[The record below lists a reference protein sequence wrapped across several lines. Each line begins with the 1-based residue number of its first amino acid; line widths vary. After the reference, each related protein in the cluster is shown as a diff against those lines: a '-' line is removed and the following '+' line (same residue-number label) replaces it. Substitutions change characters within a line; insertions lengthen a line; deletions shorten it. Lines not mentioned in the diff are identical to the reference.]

1 MRKPGDRERYMTET
15 FPIEDEILRSIRKAL
30 VNDTMDGIQVGESD
44 ARLLQFLAR
53 LSGAKKIVE
62 VGTLYGY
69 SALCWARAIPE
80 DGVVYSVDVNETHH
94 QKAAGLLKP
103 AREWNKIKLI
113 TGDAKE
119 KLKELSAKG
128 PFDIVFIDANKSGY
142 LEYLDWAETN
152 VRVGGLIIGDN
163 TFLFDALF
171 GISRDPNM
179 GEKQKLVMREFNQ
192 RLANPERYNSAII
205 PTGEGIT
212 VAQRLN

>member
-15 FPIEDEILRSIRKAL
+15 FPIEDDILRSIRKAL

-53 LSGAKKIVE
+53 LSGAKSVVE
-62 VGTLYGY
+62 IGTLYGY
-69 SALCWARAIPE
+69 STLCWARSIPK
-80 DGVVYSVDVNETHH
+80 DGVVYSVDVNEAHH
-94 QKAAGLLKP
+94 RRAADLLRP
-103 AREWNKIKLI
+103 AAEWGKIKLI
-113 TGDAKE
+113 TGDAKA
-119 KLKELSAKG
+119 KLKELSSKG

-142 LEYLDWAETN
+142 LDYLDWAEEN

-179 GEKQKLVMREFNQ
+179 GEKQKTVMREFNR
-192 RLANPERYNSAII
+192 RLANPELYNSAII

-212 VAQRLN
+212 VAHKLA

>member
-1 MRKPGDRERYMTET
+1 MTET
-15 FPIEDEILRSIRKAL
+15 FPVEDDILRSIRKAL
-30 VNDTMDGIQVGESD
+30 VNDAMDGIQVGEPD

-53 LSGAKKIVE
+53 LSGAKSVVE

-69 SALCWARAIPE
+69 STLCWARAIPR

-94 QKAAGLLKP
+94 KRAAELLKP
-103 AREWNKIKLI
+103 AAEWAKIKLI

-119 KLKELSAKG
+119 KLKELSSKG

-142 LEYLDWAETN
+142 LDYLDWAEEN

-179 GEKQKLVMREFNQ
+179 GEKQKAVMREFNK

-212 VAQRLN
+212 VAQRLA